1 MMLTFFNSNEINI
14 KVIDKNYKKMQI
26 NFLFILY
33 NYIIYIEPSNK
44 SNYDNILNIKR
55 KVLNLNLLNLNL
67 NNKYIKALFNL
78 SNFSFL
84 KGDNYLCIFINSEN
98 SFINIIKE
106 LNNIKFF
113 YSYKKSFSEFFIN
126 NNKLIE
132 YYLKYNI
139 DYIFIQLQFIL
150 KKIKIKIIFLFL
162 FFLISLIKYIQ

>member
-1 MMLTFFNSNEINI
+1 MLTFFNSNKINM
-14 KVIDKNYKKMQI
+14 KVIDINYKKMQI

-44 SNYDNILNIKR
+44 FNYDNILNIKR
-55 KVLNLNLLNLNL
+55 KILNLNL

-78 SNFSFL
+78 SSFSFL

-106 LNNIKFF
+106 LNNIKFY
-113 YSYKKSFSEFFIN
+113 YSYKKSFSELIMD

-132 YYLKYNI
+132 YHLKYNI
-139 DYIFIQLQFIL
+139 DYIFIQLQFII

-162 FFLISLIKYIQ
+162 FFLLSLIKYIH